1 MAGKVGFFLGVPLAG
16 PFFVGGGDVGFGGGG
31 GDALVSDAPLA
42 GVSALGVSVL
52 VGSGEVGIPSM
63 AGMGV
68 GVLPWRA

>member
-1 MAGKVGFFLGVPLAG
+1 MAGKVGFFRGVPLAG

-52 VGSGEVGIPSM
+52 V
-63 AGMGV
+63 
-68 GVLPWRA
+68 